1 MTCSSWIARLN
12 SRTELVPARVEA
24 VQRLV
29 LECRGDAAWRLFC
42 RIAVEED
49 DDPDVRCAVVEAM
62 SQWGHPETY
71 GLLTRAFGNR
81 KVSAT
86 ALAAL
91 RMMAPASGDL
101 EAQLLAD
108 IAAFKSDK
116 ANFGLIMFPNRYG
129 ADPRVLALLREA
141 LSHPDHYVREQAVS
155 SLCCLG
161 DAESALLAASDVSER
176 VRWTLCNGLM
186 RRPVPAGDEVLQQLS
201 DDPDPFVAEGAR
213 IALRQLAREERPMY
227 PRPPWRDLLAEISSI
242 RLGDPEVS
250 ARVSGDVVRA
260 GWLGEPGATEEQIR
274 AAEER
279 IGTKLPPSYR
289 EFLGEANGFREIN
302 PFFTRLFQAT
312 EIGWFRS
319 LDPDWIEAFQ
329 PRDGDDVSPEDH
341 LRDPLN
347 SVMFRSSYLSSC
359 LQISENGDG
368 AVVLLNPEVM
378 TPEGE
383 WETWFFAN
391 WLPGA
396 ERYRSFR
403 SYVES
408 ELERAYELSAV
419 PSPEGA

>member
-1 MTCSSWIARLN
+1 
-12 SRTELVPARVEA
+12 
-24 VQRLV
+24 
-29 LECRGDAAWRLFC
+29 
-42 RIAVEED
+42 
-49 DDPDVRCAVVEAM
+49 
-62 SQWGHPETY
+62 
-71 GLLTRAFGNR
+71 
-81 KVSAT
+81 
-86 ALAAL
+86 
-91 RMMAPASGDL
+91 
-101 EAQLLAD
+101 
-108 IAAFKSDK
+108 
-116 ANFGLIMFPNRYG
+116 
-129 ADPRVLALLREA
+129 
-141 LSHPDHYVREQAVS
+141 
-155 SLCCLG
+155 
-161 DAESALLAASDVSER
+161 
-176 VRWTLCNGLM
+176 
-186 RRPVPAGDEVLQQLS
+186 
-201 DDPDPFVAEGAR
+201 
-213 IALRQLAREERPMY
+213 
-227 PRPPWRDLLAEISSI
+227 
-242 RLGDPEVS
+242 
-250 ARVSGDVVRA
+250 VSGDVVRA